1 MNCENF
7 AVVYW
12 HPHANKPVTHLG
24 SSAVNDMHEFA
35 QAVVP
40 LGVHYNIVPKHDL
53 CDTAVPPLDSTPLTE
68 SENKSLFFKYLDAL

>member
-12 HPHANKPVTHLG
+12 NSYTSKPITHLG
-24 SSAVNDMHEFA
+24 SLAVTDMHEFA

-40 LGVHYNIVPKHDL
+40 AGVHYNIVPKHDL
-53 CDTAVPPLDSTPLTE
+53 CDTAVPRLDSTPLTE